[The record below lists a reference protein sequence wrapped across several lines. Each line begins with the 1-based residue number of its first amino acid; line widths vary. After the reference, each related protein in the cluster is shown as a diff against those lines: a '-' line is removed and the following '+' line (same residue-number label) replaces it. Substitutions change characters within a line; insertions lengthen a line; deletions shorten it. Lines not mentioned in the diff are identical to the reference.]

1 MSKQDLKR
9 IEVMTEVLAGRR
21 TTVSAASVLN
31 VSLRQAQRLLSRYKD
46 GGGAALIHQARG
58 QTASNRI
65 NAGVRDYALELV
77 RQNYRD
83 FGPTLAAE
91 ALQERHGLEVSRETL
106 RKWMVES
113 GLWLSRK
120 QRRSFHQPRLRR
132 EHYGELIQIDGSE
145 HRWFEDRAAPCTLLV
160 FIDDATSKLMQ
171 LRFVPSESTDSYF
184 QALRGYLQSH
194 GCPVAFYSDKHS
206 VFRVLRRDAKGG
218 QGMTQFGRAL
228 AELNIEILCANSSQA
243 KGRVERVNRTL
254 QDRLVKELRLA
265 GISGIETGNEFLS
278 GFVERF
284 NEKFTIRAARPDN
297 LHRPLNVSPGRL
309 NDILCYREQRYIGAQ
324 LSFHYDRKQIILE
337 RNEVSESLAGKY
349 VELYDNADGPL
360 EVRWNGITLPY
371 RVFSKDQR
379 VNHTAIVEN
388 KRLGHALALIK
399 AQQDLKLTTRVMTSS
414 EKNGYRKTPRKVYAA
429 EEMTKAN
436 ASQTTTVGQD
446 RVFEDLSVRQAA
458 VKENKRLG
466 RALAVARA
474 WQERID
480 AIPTKNQRNGYKK
493 APSRVFGPECEMK
506 RTAPGTD

>member
-1 MSKQDLKR
+1 
-9 IEVMTEVLAGRR
+9 
-21 TTVSAASVLN
+21 
-31 VSLRQAQRLLSRYKD
+31 
-46 GGGAALIHQARG
+46 
-58 QTASNRI
+58 
-65 NAGVRDYALELV
+65 
-77 RQNYRD
+77 
-83 FGPTLAAE
+83 
-91 ALQERHGLEVSRETL
+91 
-106 RKWMVES
+106 
-113 GLWLSRK
+113 
-120 QRRSFHQPRLRR
+120 
-132 EHYGELIQIDGSE
+132 LIQIDGSE

-297 LHRPLNVSPGRL
+297 LHRPLNVSPSRL

-436 ASQTTTVGQD
+436 ASQTTTVDQD

-474 WQERID
+474 WQERKD
-480 AIPTKNQRNGYKK
+480 AIPTKNERNGYKK

-506 RTAPGTD
+506 RTAPDAD